1 MGELQRQAACLF
13 EVQAFCNT
21 LSFPSGLLKKIFY
34 HLYNEDVVFEEA
46 YSVWREDLGDSTP
59 GKMEALVHARNSS
72 SGLTPPR
79 RTRRGGNDLSS
90 THVVLLMVLD

>member
-1 MGELQRQAACLF
+1 M
-13 EVQAFCNT
+13 QAFCNT

-59 GKMEALVHARNSS
+59 GKMEALVHAREF
-72 SGLTPPR
+72 LEW
-79 RTRRGGNDLSS
+79 
-90 THVVLLMVLD
+90 LDTAEEDEEGRE